1 MKTSFRLALAGAALL
16 ATAAPVDVLA
26 QARPAAGGAAPASA
40 IPHKV
45 GLVDMAHVFSNYEKL
60 KVMRESLQKE
70 FESSD
75 DKVKGLQEQLKAI
88 AEELKGGTIAKGSE
102 QWTQKEQ
109 EATSIQAQLQAEA
122 KNLQREFIRK
132 EVAMY
137 KEVHAEVQQYVTM
150 YAEAYKYTLILRYQ
164 RDAESTEAAEDP
176 NAVMNKINQLV
187 VYHQPAD
194 DITDK
199 LLTALNK
206 KFAETGGRTAAA
218 PAAPTRPA
226 PR

>member
-16 ATAAPVDVLA
+16 AAAAPVDVLA
-26 QARPAAGGAAPASA
+26 QARPAGGTAPAA

-45 GLVDMAHVFSNYEKL
+45 GLIDMAHVFSNYEKL
-60 KVMRESLQKE
+60 KHMREALQKE

-75 DKVKGLQEQLKAI
+75 DKVKALQEQLKGI
-88 AEELKGGTIAKGSE
+88 AEELKGGTIAKGSA

-137 KEVHAEVQQYVTM
+137 KEVHAEVAQYVTM
-150 YAEAYKYTLILRYQ
+150 YAEARKYTLILRYQ
-164 RDAESTEAAEDP
+164 RDAESAEAAEDP

-194 DITDK
+194 DITK
-199 LLTALNK
+199 TLLDALNK
-206 KFAETGGRTAAA
+206 RYAESGGRTAAA
-218 PAAPTRPA
+218 PGGATRPA